1 MCSNQS
7 LQKKIKQVDL
17 FFFLFFFASASY
29 WFLPRKRLKKKEL
42 LPLCTKNGLKIKNN
56 VVTNYKLDILCQIS
70 TEDVYKGN
78 VRLSI
83 CISNK
88 LMEINV
94 FGGKV
99 KFTPSTLKRKSPG
112 SNTERS
118 NMRHPSE
125 LYLYCGAMWPR
136 NNTVF
141 LTLIQKTKK
150 YIWATTFSSSKVEH
164 SPVAS

>member
-1 MCSNQS
+1 MFKSKLAEETKAS
-7 LQKKIKQVDL
+7 GFL
-17 FFFLFFFASASY
+17 FSFLIFFFASASY

-56 VVTNYKLDILCQIS
+56 VVTNYKQDILCQIS

-78 VRLSI
+78 VRLYI

-99 KFTPSTLKRKSPG
+99 KFTPSTLKG
-112 SNTERS
+112 S
-118 NMRHPSE
+118 
-125 LYLYCGAMWPR
+125 LQ
-136 NNTVF
+136 V
-141 LTLIQKTKK
+141 LTLK
-150 YIWATTFSSSKVEH
+150 E
-164 SPVAS
+164 VACGTQVNVTCIVVL